1 MGCQTIVT
9 VNVPEIIAI
18 SSFDSSAARLK
29 QALVL
34 LPNYLN
40 GHNRLR
46 GKPLIDSRATVS
58 RAIIDDDD
66 LVVGIVLA
74 RNTVQ
79 TFSEVC
85 FDVVY
90 RNDY

>member
-1 MGCQTIVT
+1 MGRQTIVT

-40 GHNRLR
+40 GHNRLC
-46 GKPLIDSRATVS
+46 GKPLIDSRTTVS

-79 TFSEVC
+79 TFAEVC
-85 FDVVY
+85 LDVVY